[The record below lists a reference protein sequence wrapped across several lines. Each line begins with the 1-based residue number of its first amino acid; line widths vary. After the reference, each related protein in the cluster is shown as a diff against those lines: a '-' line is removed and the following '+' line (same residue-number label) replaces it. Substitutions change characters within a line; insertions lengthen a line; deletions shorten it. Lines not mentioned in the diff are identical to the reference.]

1 MKKLGALWFLIVM
14 FSMLLLISCDVFQKN
29 KLTREKAKEIII
41 RDCFGGDNNLPAI
54 GLLRTGGDIFV
65 LDNDLP
71 FLKKLTS
78 RGLLTMQV
86 SPPPWNK
93 PYYNIFISDSA
104 KPFVLK
110 KEEEM
115 DMGKKIINA
124 VIKLGNL
131 TINEVT
137 GIKLTNENKAASVD
151 FNYKFTNLTPFG
163 DNWYEGPTIGNL
175 MKRSDLTITK
185 FLKITADKDLEAKFD
200 YKKKEPALQQAIV
213 KMELFDD
220 GWRVAKRKNNQ
231 E

>member
-1 MKKLGALWFLIVM
+1 MKRFGTLCFLMTV
-14 FSMLLLISCDVFQKN
+14 FPVLFLTSCDSLQKN

-41 RDCFGGDNNLPAI
+41 KECFGQNNKIPALGVFI
-54 GLLRTGGDIFV
+54 TGKHV
-65 LDNDLP
+65 LIWDNDLSYVN
-71 FLKKLTS
+71 KLAKL
-78 RGLLTMQV
+78 GLLNLQHIPSSEKV
-86 SPPPWNK
+86 F
-93 PYYNIFISDSA
+93 YNLDLTDA
-104 KPFVLK
+104 TKPFVLNIEK
-110 KEEEM
+110 DS
-115 DMGKKIINA
+115 DMGRERIVALIR
-124 VIKLGNL
+124 LGDLSFND
-131 TINEVT
+131 VT
-137 GIKLTNENKAASVD
+137 GIRFNQDNKVALVD